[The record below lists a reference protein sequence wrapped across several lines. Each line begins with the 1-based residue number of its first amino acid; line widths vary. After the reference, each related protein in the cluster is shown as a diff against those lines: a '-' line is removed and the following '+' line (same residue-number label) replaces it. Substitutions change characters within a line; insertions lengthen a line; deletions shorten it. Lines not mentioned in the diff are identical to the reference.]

1 MRRSTDTSE
10 GGLETLI
17 VAALTGAAPVRA
29 PSTPGYAE
37 EVAPFTGPDDYIEG
51 HRDDFDRVHALDL
64 VQLAAFL
71 HATQPDLVAP
81 LSIDTDTPVRRA
93 FLARVRDEI
102 TSRGVID
109 VLRSG
114 VRHGPQEVKLYFP
127 LPSPGNPAAATRF
140 IALLYERNL

>member
-1 MRRSTDTSE
+1 MPLSRSTDISE

-17 VAALTGAAPVRA
+17 VAALTGAVPASATLRISPA
-29 PSTPGYAE
+29 EEGSPSTGL
-37 EVAPFTGPDDYIEG
+37 DDYIEG

-71 HATQPDLVAP
+71 HATQPDLIAP

-114 VRHGPQEVKLYFP
+114 VRHGPQEVK
-127 LPSPGNPAAATRF
+127 
-140 IALLYERNL
+140 

>member
-1 MRRSTDTSE
+1 MFGRPRSPSSKALICWQIGRPTTKIWRTRLRRSTDTSE

-37 EVAPFTGPDDYIEG
+37 EVASFTGPDDYIEG

-71 HATQPDLVAP
+71 HATQ
-81 LSIDTDTPVRRA
+81 
-93 FLARVRDEI
+93 
-102 TSRGVID
+102 
-109 VLRSG
+109 
-114 VRHGPQEVKLYFP
+114 
-127 LPSPGNPAAATRF
+127 
-140 IALLYERNL
+140 